1 MRSHRFPKRIGSS
14 ALIVAPHPDDETFGC
29 GGTAALMAKGGVAVN
44 VVFLTDGGASHP
56 GHATAT
62 HSEIA
67 SLRRAEARSAMSIL
81 GVDWDKVTFLG
92 ARDGSL
98 AGLDA
103 GQAAEIV
110 DQIATL
116 LSQIAPEAILLPCRR
131 DGSSEHDAA
140 FALVRRA
147 LDQARLSPRIF
158 EFPVWS
164 WWNPTLL
171 LRCLLAY
178 RKVWRVELGSTRDLK
193 GIALASY
200 ASQTLPI
207 PPQSTPALPP
217 GFVSMFLGKEE
228 FFLEK

>member
-1 MRSHRFPKRIGSS
+1 M
-14 ALIVAPHPDDETFGC
+14 IVAPHPDDETLGC
-29 GGTAALMAKGGVAVN
+29 GGTAAIMAKSGVAVH

-56 GHATAT
+56 GHAAITPSAL
-62 HSEIA
+62 A
-67 SLRRAEARSAMSIL
+67 SLRRDEARSAMSIL
-81 GVDWDKVTFLG
+81 GVNWDKVTFLG

-98 AGLDA
+98 ADLDA
-103 GQAAEIV
+103 ASAAQIV
-110 DQIATL
+110 DRVATL
-116 LSQIAPEAILLPCRR
+116 LSQVAPEAILLPCRK
-131 DGSSEHDAA
+131 DGSSEHDAG

-147 LDQARLSPRIF
+147 LDQACLKPRIF

-164 WWNPTLL
+164 WWNPILL
-171 LRCLLAY
+171 LRYLFAY

-207 PPQSTPALPP
+207 PPESSPVLPQ
-217 GFVSMFLGKEE
+217 GFVSMFLGAEE

>member
-1 MRSHRFPKRIGSS
+1 
-14 ALIVAPHPDDETFGC
+14 
-29 GGTAALMAKGGVAVN
+29 MAKSGVALH
-44 VVFLTDGGASHP
+44 VVFLTDGEASHP
-56 GHATAT
+56 GHATANP
-62 HSEIA
+62 SAIA
-67 SLRRAEARSAMSIL
+67 SLRRDEARSAMSIL
-81 GVDWDKVTFLG
+81 GLNWDKVTFLG

-98 AGLDA
+98 AALDA
-103 GQAAEIV
+103 AGAAGIV
-110 DQIATL
+110 DRIAAL
-116 LSQIAPEAILLPCRR
+116 LSQVMPEAILLPCRK

-140 FALVRRA
+140 FALVGRA

-171 LRCLLAY
+171 LRYLLAY

-217 GFVSMFLGKEE
+217 GFVSMFLGEEE